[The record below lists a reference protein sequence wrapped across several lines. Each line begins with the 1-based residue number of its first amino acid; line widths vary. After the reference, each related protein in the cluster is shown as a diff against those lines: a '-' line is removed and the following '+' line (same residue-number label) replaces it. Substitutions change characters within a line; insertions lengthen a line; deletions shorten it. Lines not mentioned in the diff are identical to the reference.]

1 MKGLVEG
8 KIALVTG
15 AGAGIGAA
23 ISELLAEHGATV
35 AVVELNEE
43 FGQRTVATIEKAGG
57 KAKFYPCDVADLD
70 QIQKTVEAVIL
81 DYGRV
86 DILVNNCGIANG
98 DLIVDLSE
106 ANWHRVLEVNLTS
119 MYRFAKLAVADM
131 LKRKD
136 GAIVNTSS
144 IGGLLG
150 GPNGLVYC
158 TSKFGVNGLTR
169 SLAADYARYNI
180 RVNAVAPG
188 MTYTDMARI
197 GFESTGDAAKAKTQ
211 LEKSLPIRRMAAPRE
226 IANGVLFFASGLGS
240 YCAGSILPIDGG
252 VTGCFWPFGG
262 EPPAA

>member
-23 ISELLAEHGATV
+23 ISELLAEHGAMV
-35 AVVELNEE
+35 AVVEVNEE
-43 FGQRTVATIEKAGG
+43 FGKRTVAAIEKAGG
-57 KAKFYPCDVADLD
+57 NAKFYCCDVGNLE
-70 QIQKTVEAVIL
+70 QIQKAFEAVIR

-98 DLIVDLSE
+98 DLIADLSE
-106 ANWHRVLEVNLTS
+106 ENWHRILNVNMTA
-119 MYRFAKLAVADM
+119 MYRFAKLAVTDM

-136 GAIVNTSS
+136 GAIVNISS
-144 IGGLLG
+144 LGGLIG

-169 SLAADYARYNI
+169 ALAADHAKDGI

-188 MTYTDMARI
+188 MTYTDMARK
-197 GFESTGDAAKAKTQ
+197 GFESKGDAAKAKAG
-211 LEKSLPIRRMAAPRE
+211 LERALPIGRMASPRE
-226 IANGVLFFASGLGS
+226 IAYGVLFFASEMGS

-252 VTGCFWPFGG
+252 VTGCFWPFGS
-262 EPPAA
+262 